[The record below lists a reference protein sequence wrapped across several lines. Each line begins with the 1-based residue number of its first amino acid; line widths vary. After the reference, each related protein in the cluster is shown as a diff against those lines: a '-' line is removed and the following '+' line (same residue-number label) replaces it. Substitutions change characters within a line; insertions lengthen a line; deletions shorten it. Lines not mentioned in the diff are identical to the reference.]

1 MIGVKVEATGINEVI
16 NTLGKYESELPGCIS
31 RAINRS
37 LEMVK
42 TEQIRKTTESYFAQK
57 SKLLSSVNV
66 FKTSKSNLTGSI
78 ISSGRVI
85 GLDHFKLNP
94 KTRIKGKIVQAA
106 VKKGGYKS
114 LPNAFIA
121 YKSGKLGAFERTGKF
136 ITKNGR
142 KRETIKRLMSVS
154 APQMLGNLS
163 ILEYLQSYADEKFR
177 MRLEHEINRVIGI

>member
-1 MIGVKVEATGINEVI
+1 MIGNKVETTGINEVI

-57 SKLLSSVNV
+57 SKLLSSVNI
-66 FKTSKSNLTGSI
+66 FKTNKSNLSGSI
-78 ISSGRVI
+78 ISNGI

-94 KTRIKGKIVQAA
+94 KTRAKGKIVQAA

-121 YKSGKLGAFERTGKF
+121 YKSGHLGAFERTGKF

-163 ILEYLQSYADEKFR
+163 ILEYLQGYADEKFR

>member
-57 SKLLSSVNV
+57 SKLLSSVNI

-78 ISSGRVI
+78 ISNGRVI

-94 KTRIKGKIVQAA
+94 KTRTKGKIVQAA

-121 YKSGKLGAFERTGKF
+121 YKNGHLGAFERTGKF

-163 ILEYLQSYADEKFR
+163 ILEYLQGYADEKFK
-177 MRLEHEINRVIGI
+177 MRLEHEINRVIGV